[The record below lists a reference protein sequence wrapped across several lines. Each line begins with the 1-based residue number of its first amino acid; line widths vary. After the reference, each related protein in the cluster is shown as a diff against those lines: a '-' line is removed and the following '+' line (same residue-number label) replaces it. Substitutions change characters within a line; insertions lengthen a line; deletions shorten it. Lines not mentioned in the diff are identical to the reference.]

1 MTQQIAGVARSA
13 LLVDLFISTYSG
25 RKQDKRTQD
34 EVTASKGAASKRAA
48 SVYKSLFADCA
59 ELDAV
64 NKFQSRARQVHYKL
78 TLPWSDNGAR
88 LIPVK
93 ALLDYKSVMNE
104 QEQEFQS
111 LVNKFLDRY
120 DTLVAAAAFK
130 LGTLFD
136 RAEYPTREQ
145 VARKFSF
152 DVTFT
157 PMPTAGDFR
166 LDIEAEVQNDLVQ
179 DYERKLQSRVEEAMN
194 DAWTR
199 LHGVL
204 SKISDRLTPDEGGK
218 RKIFHESMLTN
229 ADELCELLTTLNVTG
244 DDKLESARVKLR
256 NALLGVS
263 AKELREVES
272 ARVEVKRSVD
282 EILGQFDWFNNDEED
297 ADAS

>member
-1 MTQQIAGVARSA
+1 MTQIAGIARSA

-93 ALLDYKSVMNE
+93 SLLDYKSVMNE
-104 QEQEFQS
+104 QEQEFQN

-136 RAEYPTREQ
+136 RSEYPTREQ

-152 DVTFT
+152 DTTFT

-166 LDIEAEVQNDLVQ
+166 LDIETEVQNDLVQ
-179 DYERKLQSRVEEAMN
+179 EYERKLQSRVEEAMN

-204 SKISDRLTPDEGGK
+204 SKISDRLTPEENGK

-244 DDKLESARVKLR
+244 DEKLESARVKLR

-282 EILGQFDWFNNDEED
+282 EILGQFDWFNNDGED

>member
-204 SKISDRLTPDEGGK
+204 SKISDRLTPDESGK